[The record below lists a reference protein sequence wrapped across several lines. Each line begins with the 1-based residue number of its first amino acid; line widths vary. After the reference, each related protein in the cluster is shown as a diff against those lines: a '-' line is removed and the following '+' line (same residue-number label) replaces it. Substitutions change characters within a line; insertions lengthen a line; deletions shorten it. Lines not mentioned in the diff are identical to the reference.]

1 MKQTKD
7 NLTRELNM
15 EYNKEFNKGFN
26 KVDWKKE

>member
-1 MKQTKD
+1 MKQTKN